1 MICFGFLLFALATCR
16 VNKTMRA
23 AFDASSPERSAARTT
38 IFQVIVAVAVVSV
51 TLTAVW
57 FRMNDSL
64 EQGVGEPFVW
74 LEGISV
80 WPSLVLR
87 FVGLV
92 LMVVF
97 ACSCHFWIRHQT
109 KHISKDFRLGRPG
122 SQSYT
127 RTWWESV
134 RTGPYL
140 DLGSFDKKGNA
151 KAKSVDG
158 KKRTEE
164 RIDVAALWRNY
175 LRATSFREMAGW
187 IVASLLI
194 GLVLAFAA
202 LKVLDR
208 PSFPHRGELV
218 QQLHLILVSFN
229 ALVLWPI
236 IFWVGY
242 ETRACKTFIET
253 LSGARSL
260 WSPGLLDREETTT
273 GVPCAHLDDYLDF
286 QLVVRA
292 TQRIR
297 WLIYLPFVSILF
309 LVLSRSSFFDAMDF
323 PLGLVFVVGF
333 ALVYA
338 LHSVWLLRRSAESAR
353 ATALEHYEARLLTQV
368 RARDTM
374 PPATADGAAAGL
386 TRQPISVEQIKILME
401 RIRNNREG
409 TFAPF
414 AQQPALQA
422 LLLPFGGYGSVQL
435 IEYLFKL

>member
-1 MICFGFLLFALATCR
+1 MANCH
-16 VNKTMRA
+16 VKKTLRA

-158 KKRTEE
+158 KKRTEK